1 MFLGW
6 FSLVMIRSVPAFKV
20 KINTK
25 MFKVRTKDVRIMTIS
40 EQKTSNKYFPISNLS
55 NVVLLYYLLFS
66 GVIEWE
72 HWLETA

>member
-1 MFLGW
+1 
-6 FSLVMIRSVPAFKV
+6 MIRSVPAFKV

-40 EQKTSNKYFPISNLS
+40 EQKTSNKYFPISNLW
-55 NVVLLYYLLFS
+55 NLVLLYYLLFS

-72 HWLETA
+72 HWLEMA

>member
-6 FSLVMIRSVPAFKV
+6 FSLVMTRSVPAFKV

-40 EQKTSNKYFPISNLS
+40 EQKTSNKYYPISNLW